1 MIGEKK
7 MKLQTILESIHAKN
21 ITNIFT
27 KLVDESF
34 EIAQKNTPPFEQD
47 EDGIYMDDPSFYIMD
62 LIDNMFNVLKLK
74 VRHELNIDLRFM
86 RHTAQGFIH
95 HFHPQY
101 LWLTN
106 VLYGKLK
113 QQIINDS
120 MQLDNAK
127 EMLIEVLVH
136 EYTHILQIKN
146 NSKLKRKV
154 SYFENPDEIDAFV
167 SGWYKTVNKQLGDK
181 FDAQKF
187 LKIMYDVFEKFTPNR
202 SQEETNVFDEL
213 SPSARKKYLKKMYK
227 ALTSNHTDSYSE
239 QYSVGDEVYVYNG
252 NRPYYLPFKA
262 IIKEIKKDSFVVYCM
277 YEDESYN
284 EQYEVEKWCVTRKFN
299 KRIVKDNTNIPHI
312 HNINDYLSGE
322 QDEFKYSK

>member
-1 MIGEKK
+1 

-146 NSKLKRKV
+146 N
-154 SYFENPDEIDAFV
+154 
-167 SGWYKTVNKQLGDK
+167 
-181 FDAQKF
+181 
-187 LKIMYDVFEKFTPNR
+187 
-202 SQEETNVFDEL
+202 
-213 SPSARKKYLKKMYK
+213 
-227 ALTSNHTDSYSE
+227 
-239 QYSVGDEVYVYNG
+239 
-252 NRPYYLPFKA
+252 
-262 IIKEIKKDSFVVYCM
+262 
-277 YEDESYN
+277 
-284 EQYEVEKWCVTRKFN
+284 
-299 KRIVKDNTNIPHI
+299 
-312 HNINDYLSGE
+312 
-322 QDEFKYSK
+322 